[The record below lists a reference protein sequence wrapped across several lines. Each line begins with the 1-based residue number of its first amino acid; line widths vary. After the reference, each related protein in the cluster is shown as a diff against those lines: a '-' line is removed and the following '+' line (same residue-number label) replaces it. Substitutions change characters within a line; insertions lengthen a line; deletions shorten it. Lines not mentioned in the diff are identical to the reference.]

1 MATAHTIALDAANL
15 KSATLKAPADLKSL
29 IASQPQALAK
39 PTKVP
44 ALREELRLIAAANN
58 HDGSPAWMIQDPINN
73 KFYRIGWL
81 DFELLL
87 RWQLI
92 NIKQIIDDVNN
103 ETTLDADADNVLE
116 LIEFLNQNKL
126 LQSTSAEAVNRLI
139 TEKNKQKQSVFSW
152 LLHHYLFFR
161 IPLIKPQA
169 LLANILPYFRWLF
182 SPITAF
188 VVLIITLS
196 GLFLVARQWDT
207 FSSTFIEQLTIAGFL
222 SYGVALMCTKFLH
235 EFGHAIT
242 ATRYGVRVGHMGI
255 AMLVMFPMP
264 YTDTSESWK
273 LTSNK
278 QRLHIAAAGIITEL
292 CLAGIATLAWSLSP
306 EGAVKNALFFLATS
320 SWLLTLAVN
329 ASPFMRFDGY
339 FILSDFLDFPNLHE
353 RSGAMAKTWL
363 RRTVLGVKDAWPED
377 FSAKKRRT
385 LILFSCITWVYR
397 MIVFLGIA
405 WLVYY
410 LFFKVLGIILF
421 IVEIAWFVVMPIW
434 RELTVWSKRRNEI
447 KLNRIILSLGL
458 LGGLI
463 ALGLVPWQTSVKGAG
478 WVHANNQHVIYTPTA
493 GKLAGMAK
501 AGNVA
506 QGQQLFILSSPD
518 IVLNA
523 LKSQGLAQARQ
534 AELRSLSG
542 QEDGEARRATLEN
555 QQAKFN
561 AEVKLYQD
569 ELNRMDLTAPFAGTL
584 QDIDENLSIGTWVH
598 PKYAMA
604 VLVDPQSW
612 VLDVMVEETDINRIE
627 LGNKVDIY
635 LHDGGFNKLQ
645 GTVTAID
652 TAKINTL
659 PHPMLDAQHGGNI
672 ATLAGDKSIPT
683 QGFYKVRVQFKQQP
697 SFSKMA
703 LVNVKIETQAK
714 AWLPTAVERVAGLLV
729 RESGF

>member
-1 MATAHTIALDAANL
+1 MQAVSLNPTQLDALQAA
-15 KSATLKAPADLKSL
+15 KPAKLNS
-29 IASQPQALAK
+29 PK

-44 ALREELRLIAAANN
+44 LLREELRLIQAANN
-58 HDGSPAWMIQDPINN
+58 ADGSPAWMIQDPINN

-92 NIKQIIDDVNN
+92 DIASIVADVNSD
-103 ETTLDADADNVLE
+103 TTLDADADNVLE
-116 LIEFLNQNKL
+116 LMDFLGQNKL
-126 LQSTSAEAVNRLI
+126 LQSSSAEAVNRLI

-152 LLHHYLFFR
+152 LVHHYLFFR

-188 VVLIITLS
+188 IVLAITLT
-196 GLFLVARQWDT
+196 GLFLVARQWDV
-207 FSSTFIEQLTIAGFL
+207 FSATFIEQLTIAGFL
-222 SYGVALMCTKFLH
+222 SYGIALMCTKFLH

-255 AMLVMFPMP
+255 ALLVMFPMP

-273 LTSNK
+273 LTNNK

-306 EGAVKNALFFLATS
+306 DGAVKSSLFFLATT

-339 FILSDFLDFPNLHE
+339 FILSDLLDFPNLHE
-353 RSGAMAKTWL
+353 RSGALAKTWL
-363 RRTVLGVKDAWPED
+363 RRTLLGVNDAWPED
-377 FSAKKRRT
+377 FSPKKRRA
-385 LILFSCITWVYR
+385 LIQFSCITWAYR
-397 MIVFLGIA
+397 MTVFLGIA

-421 IVEIAWFVVMPIW
+421 VVEILWFIAIPIW
-434 RELTVWSKRRNEI
+434 RELSVWFKRRTEI
-447 KLNRIILSLGL
+447 KLNRIILSLCL
-458 LGGLI
+458 VAGLI
-463 ALGLVPWQTSVKGAG
+463 ALGFIPWQTTVKGAG
-478 WVHANNQHVIYTPTA
+478 WVHATNQHYIYTPTA
-493 GKLAGMAK
+493 GKLTAMTK
-501 AGNVA
+501 AGKVQ
-506 QGQQLFILSSPD
+506 QGQQLFALNSPD
-518 IVLNA
+518 IALEA
-523 LKSQGLAQARQ
+523 LKSQGLAQSRE

-542 QEDGEARRATLEN
+542 IEDGEQKRAGLEN

-561 AEVKLYQD
+561 AEVKLYKD
-569 ELNRMDLTAPFAGTL
+569 ELSRMDLTAPFTGVL
-584 QDIDENLSIGTWVH
+584 QDIDDTINIGTWVS
-598 PKYAMA
+598 PKNAMA

-612 VLDVMVEETDINRIE
+612 AVDVMVEEAEINRI
-627 LGNKVDIY
+627 KVGDSASIY
-635 LHDGGFNKLQ
+635 LHDGSFSKLE
-645 GTVTAID
+645 GKVAAVD
-652 TAKINTL
+652 TAKINAL

-672 ATLAGDKSIPT
+672 ATLTGDKNIPT
-683 QGFYKVRVQFKQQP
+683 QGFYKVRVQFNQQP
-697 SFSKMA
+697 ALQKMA
-703 LVNVKIETQAK
+703 LANVNIETVAK
-714 AWLPTAVERVAGLLV
+714 AWLPTVFERVAALLV

>member
-1 MATAHTIALDAANL
+1 MATAQTIALDA
-15 KSATLKAPADLKSL
+15 STLKASTVKEST
-29 IASQPQALAK
+29 ASKPSAPAK
-39 PTKVP
+39 PTKV
-44 ALREELRLIAAANN
+44 ALLREELRLIAAANN
-58 HDGSPAWMIQDPINN
+58 PDGSPAWMIQDPINN

-87 RWQLI
+87 RWQLVDI
-92 NIKQIIDDVNN
+92 QQIIDDTNL
-103 ETTLDADADNVLE
+103 ETTLDVDADNIYE
-116 LIEFLNQNKL
+116 LMDFLGQNKL
-126 LQSTSAEAVNRLI
+126 LQSGSAEAVNRLI
-139 TEKNKQKQSVFSW
+139 SEKNKQKQSAFTW
-152 LLHHYLFFR
+152 LVHHYLFFR

-182 SPITAF
+182 STTTAF
-188 VVLIITLS
+188 IVLAITLT
-196 GLFLVARQWDT
+196 GLFLAARQWDT

-273 LTSNK
+273 LTNNK
-278 QRLHIAAAGIITEL
+278 QRLHIAAAGILTEL
-292 CLAGIATLAWSLSP
+292 CIAGLATLAWSLSP
-306 EGAVKNALFFLATS
+306 DGAVKSALFFLATS

-339 FILSDFLDFPNLHE
+339 FILSDLLDFPNLHE
-353 RSGAMAKTWL
+353 RSGALAKTWL
-363 RRTVLGVKDAWPED
+363 RRTVLGVQDAWPED
-377 FSAKKRRT
+377 FLPKKRRT
-385 LILFSCITWVYR
+385 LILFSCITWAYR
-397 MIVFLGIA
+397 MVVFLGIA

-421 IVEIAWFVVMPIW
+421 IIEIAWFIVMPIW
-434 RELTVWSKRRNEI
+434 RELAVWAKRRSEI
-447 KLNRIILSLGL
+447 KLNRIIISIGL
-458 LGGLI
+458 AAGLI
-463 ALGLVPWQTSVKGAG
+463 ALGFVPWQTSVKGAG

-493 GKLAGMAK
+493 GKLVSMIK
-501 AGNVA
+501 TGNVSK
-506 QGQQLFILSSPD
+506 GQQLFTLNSPD
-518 IVLNA
+518 IALES
-523 LKSQGLAQARQ
+523 LKSQGLAQARE

-542 QEDGEARRATLEN
+542 QEDGEAKRVTLQN
-555 QQAKFN
+555 QQAKFT

-569 ELNRMDLTAPFAGTL
+569 ELSRMDLTAPFSGVL

-612 VLDVMVEETDINRIE
+612 VLDVMVEETEINRIQ
-627 LGNKVDIY
+627 LGNKADIY
-635 LHDGGFNKLQ
+635 VHNGGFNKLH
-645 GTVTAID
+645 GTVAAID
-652 TAKINTL
+652 TAKINAL

-672 ATLAGDKSIPT
+672 ATLPNDKSIPT

-697 SFSKMA
+697 SFNKMA

-714 AWLPTAVERVAGLLV
+714 AWLPTVFERFAALLV

>member
-1 MATAHTIALDAANL
+1 MQAISLNAEQLNAPQGKA
-15 KSATLKAPADLKSL
+15 SAP
-29 IASQPQALAK
+29 AK

-44 ALREELRLIAAANN
+44 LLREELRLIAAANN
-58 HDGSPAWMIQDPINN
+58 PDGSPAWMIQDPINN

-87 RWQLI
+87 RWELVNIANIIADI
-92 NIKQIIDDVNN
+92 NS
-103 ETTLDADADNVLE
+103 ETTLDADADNVNE
-116 LIEFLNQNKL
+116 LVDFLGHNKL
-126 LQSTSAEAVNRLI
+126 LQSGSAEAVNRLI
-139 TEKNKQKQSVFSW
+139 SEKNKQKQSAFTW
-152 LLHHYLFFR
+152 LVHHYLFFR
-161 IPLIKPQA
+161 IPLIKPQV

-188 VVLIITLS
+188 VVLAITLT
-196 GLFLVARQWDT
+196 GLFLAARQWDT

-273 LTSNK
+273 LTNNK
-278 QRLHIAAAGIITEL
+278 QRLHIAAAGILTEL
-292 CLAGIATLAWSLSP
+292 CIAGLATLAWSLSP
-306 EGAVKNALFFLATS
+306 DGSVKSALFFLATS

-339 FILSDFLDFPNLHE
+339 FILSDLLDFPNLHE
-353 RSGAMAKTWL
+353 RSGALAKTWL
-363 RRTVLGVKDAWPED
+363 RRTVLGVTDAWPED

-385 LILFSCITWVYR
+385 LIVFSCVTWVYR
-397 MIVFLGIA
+397 MLVFLGIA

-421 IVEIAWFVVMPIW
+421 IVEIAWFIVMPIW
-434 RELTVWSKRRNEI
+434 RELTIWAKRRAEI

-478 WVHANNQHVIYTPTA
+478 WVHATNQHYVYTPTA
-493 GKLAGMAK
+493 GKLVAMAQAGK
-501 AGNVA
+501 VE
-506 QGQQLFILSSPD
+506 QGQQLFALNSPD
-518 IVLNA
+518 IA
-523 LKSQGLAQARQ
+523 LEVQKSQGLAQSRE

-542 QEDGEARRATLEN
+542 QEDGEEKRATLEN

-561 AEVKLYQD
+561 AEVKLYKD
-569 ELNRMDLTAPFAGTL
+569 ELSRMDLTAPFTGVL
-584 QDIDENLSIGTWVH
+584 QDIDDSLNIGTWVS

-612 VLDVMVEETDINRIE
+612 AIDVMVEEAEINRIQV
-627 LGNKVDIY
+627 GDAAKIY
-635 LHDGGFNKLQ
+635 FNDGAFQTLEGS
-645 GTVTAID
+645 VTAID
-652 TAKINTL
+652 SAKVNAL
-659 PHPMLDAQHGGNI
+659 PHPMLDAQYGGNI
-672 ATLAGDKSIPT
+672 ATLTGDKSIPAH
-683 QGFYKVRVQFKQQP
+683 GYYKVRVNFKQQP
-697 SFSKMA
+697 TLQKMA
-703 LVNVKIETQAK
+703 LANVKIETAAK
-714 AWLPTAVERVAGLLV
+714 AWLPTVFERFAALLV